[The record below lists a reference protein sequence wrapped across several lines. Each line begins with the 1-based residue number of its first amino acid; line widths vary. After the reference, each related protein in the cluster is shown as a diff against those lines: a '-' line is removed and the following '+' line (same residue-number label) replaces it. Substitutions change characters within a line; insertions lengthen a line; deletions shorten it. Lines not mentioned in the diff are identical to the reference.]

1 MRVVFTDPR
10 PSFKARFKD
19 ANPYQK
25 SIEAVGAECVSLDL
39 KTESETVDACRDAT
53 VIVSFK
59 SPISRKVI
67 ENTKDCRLIM
77 RNGTGYDNVDL
88 NAATEHGIPVSNVP
102 GYSSEEV
109 ASHAIALMLAA
120 ANDIVFCDKRM
131 RSSNGWGVRTHLV
144 PMYGGT
150 FGIVGLGRVGR
161 AVVPKARGFDM
172 KVIAYDP
179 YLPQDLFAK
188 LNVENVSFDE
198 MLDRSDC
205 VSIHCI
211 LSAETYHLFSTDEFK
226 RMKETAVLVNT
237 ARGGIVDDLALA
249 SAVEEGEIY
258 AAGLDVFE
266 SEPPANSPVFKSDRI
281 ICSPHHA
288 GRSHRSDERCIEI
301 GTAEILRA
309 LRGEHLLN
317 VVNPEVFQRGD
328 TLINPERRFWEG

>member
-19 ANPYQK
+19 ANPYQE
-25 SIEAVGAECVSLDL
+25 SIETAGAECISLNL
-39 KTESETVDACRDAT
+39 QTESKTVAACRDAT

-67 ENTKDCRLIM
+67 EATRDCRLIM

-88 NAATEHGIPVSNVP
+88 TAATERGIPVSNVP

-120 ANDIVFCDKRM
+120 AHDIVFCDNRM
-131 RSSNGWGVRTHLV
+131 RSSNGWGERTHLV

-172 KVIAYDP
+172 HVIAYDP
-179 YLPQDLFAK
+179 YLPQDLFRTLK
-188 LNVENVSFDE
+188 VENVSFE
-198 MLDRSDC
+198 ELLARSDC
-205 VSIHCI
+205 VSIHSI
-211 LSAETYHLFSTDEFK
+211 LTAETQYLFSTEEFGQMK
-226 RMKETAVLVNT
+226 RTAILVNT
-237 ARGGIVDDLALA
+237 ARGTIVDDLALTRA
-249 SAVEEGEIY
+249 IEKGEIY

-266 SEPPANSPVFKSDRI
+266 SEPPVNSPVFKSDRI
-281 ICSPHHA
+281 VCSPHHA

-309 LRGEHLLN
+309 LRGEHVRN
-317 VVNPEVFQRGD
+317 AVNPEVFQRGD
-328 TLINPERRFWEG
+328 TLINPERKFWEG